1 MISYSILAAGLLW
14 APKALAGFD
23 PGSSDNIAIYW
34 GQNSA
39 GVSNT
44 GQSQKSLGDYCKNT
58 DVDIIPIAFLSS
70 LDPVTLDMTNMDS
83 DKNIGQEISQ
93 CQAAG
98 KTILLSIGGATF
110 TTGPSSPEQ
119 AQQLADQVWSMYG
132 PGNGDNRPFGEAV
145 VDGFDL
151 DIEAPLQNIA
161 PFAARLRENMDKAN
175 SGGSKQKFY
184 LSAAPQCPFPDQNNQ
199 AMLQG
204 DSAIAFDFLMVQFYN
219 NPKCDVR
226 TFDAS
231 SSSSASKRDSN
242 GFNMDQWDQWAHSSK
257 NPNVKVFL
265 GIPGGPT
272 AVTSS
277 QKESYQTPDKLA
289 PILAYS
295 KKFSSFGGVMVW
307 DMSQVFANEGFLDKV
322 ASGLKGSPAANAKT
336 VVSRNAS
343 APRINGTVISPK
355 PRAHQRDWNL

>member
-1 MISYSILAAGLLW
+1 MISTSILLAGLLG
-14 APKALAGFD
+14 ASKALAGFD

-44 GQSQKSLGDYCKNT
+44 AQSQKSLGEYCKNT
-58 DVDIIPIAFLSS
+58 EVNIIPIAFLSS
-70 LDPVTLDMTNMDS
+70 FNPIQVDLSNMNT
-83 DKNIGQEISQ
+83 DKNIGDDITQ

-119 AQQLADQVWSMYG
+119 AQQLADQVWSMFG
-132 PGNGDNRPFGEAV
+132 PGDGDNRPFGKAV

-151 DIEAPLQNIA
+151 DIESPLPNIGT
-161 PFAARLRENMDKAN
+161 FAARLRENMDKAN

-184 LSAAPQCPFPDQNNQ
+184 LSAAPQCPFPDQNNKV
-199 AMLQG
+199 MLQG
-204 DSAIAFDFLMVQFYN
+204 DHAVAFDFVMVQFYN
-219 NPKCDVR
+219 NPQCDGRV
-226 TFDAS
+226 FDANS
-231 SSSSASKRDSN
+231 SSPASKRDNN

-272 AVTSS
+272 AVSAS
-277 QKESYQTPDKLA
+277 QKASYQAPDKLS
-289 PILAYS
+289 PIIAYC

-307 DMSQVFANEGFLDKV
+307 DMSQVWANKGFLDAV
-322 ASGLKGSPAANAKT
+322 ASDLKGSPATNAKT
-336 VVSRNAS
+336 VTSRNVPAS
-343 APRINGTVISPK
+343 PINGTVVAQK
-355 PRAHQRDWNL
+355 TRAHQRDWNM